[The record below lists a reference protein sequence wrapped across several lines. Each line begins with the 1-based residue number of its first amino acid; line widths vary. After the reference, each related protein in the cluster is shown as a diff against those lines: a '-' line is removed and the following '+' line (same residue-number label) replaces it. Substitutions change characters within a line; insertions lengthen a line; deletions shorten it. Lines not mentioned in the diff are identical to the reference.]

1 MFFLLRDILTTIKE
15 TNLEFNIFVIKK
27 RNENNLDI
35 EIDSLKEH
43 IERKFNAIMKH
54 LEELS

>member
-1 MFFLLRDILTTIKE
+1 MKE